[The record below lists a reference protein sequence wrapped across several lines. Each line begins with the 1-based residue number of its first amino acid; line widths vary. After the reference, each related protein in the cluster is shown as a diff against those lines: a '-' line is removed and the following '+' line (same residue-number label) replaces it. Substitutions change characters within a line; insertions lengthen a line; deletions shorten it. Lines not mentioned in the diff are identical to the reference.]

1 MSKFIFAGSS
11 NVMAVRYGLFP
22 HFYRSI
28 IQTILTIQPSPIN
41 AGTLMRA
48 LIKENNNY
56 HFFLVKGC

>member
-1 MSKFIFAGSS
+1 
-11 NVMAVRYGLFP
+11 MAVRYGLFP
-22 HFYRSI
+22 HFYHSI